1 MNINIDKYKYAM
13 DSIKMKEFTVEELEN
28 ILIKNDAAA
37 NTQQLRRH
45 PYDTAYFL

>member
-28 ILIKNDAAA
+28 ILIKKRRRSKHTAIAAE
-37 NTQQLRRH
+37 R
-45 PYDTAYFL
+45 TAIISFI

>member
-28 ILIKNDAAA
+28 ILIKK
-37 NTQQLRRH
+37 RRRSKH
-45 PYDTAYFL
+45 TATSFQK